1 MKSPYIFPTPRSLHL
16 WLASLALLLSAC
28 STTSHLPEDE
38 QLYIGID
45 HISYDGTPLSSKH
58 KAKQDS
64 AGVITSIGNAVE
76 AVGDVLRGNGTKALE
91 EQMKAPE
98 KRKLSAE
105 ERRAEKKRRE
115 AEEAAFATAKEEVE
129 AVLAY
134 PPNYALFGSSSMR
147 SPFPVGLWVYNGF
160 VDHQEG
166 LGKWIFKTFAAT
178 PVYVSTVSPE
188 VRARVAANT
197 LHNYGF
203 FSGRVN
209 SEVLTQRN
217 PRKAKVAYSVYA
229 GPLHRLDS
237 IAYLNFPA
245 RADSLLRAT
254 EGQRLL
260 RKGDAFSV
268 VNLSNEQ
275 TRIEN
280 LFRENGY
287 YYYSAAYTTYRAD
300 TLMRPGFVQLR
311 VAPLADRPER
321 VRHQWH
327 MGHTYIS
334 MRRADLDQLD
344 QSVQG
349 RTFTFNYS
357 GKKMPLRAPMWFRA
371 VSHRKGELF
380 RLSDSNTTLEK
391 LGAMGV
397 FSQIDVNYVPQ
408 DTTENCDTLDLY
420 ISTVMDKLFD
430 SSFEMNA
437 TLKSNQQVGPGVS
450 YGISKRNAFRGGEKV
465 SFKIFGSYEWQ
476 TRSGRGGGNSL
487 LNSYELGTELSLEFP
502 RFMMPVV
509 HRRHF
514 RMPSSTTFALNA
526 DWKNRAGFFQMMSF
540 GGNITYKWHKT
551 QSTNHEFTLFSLDYD
566 RLIHKTGT
574 FDSIMTANPALYV
587 SMRNQFVP
595 SMSYTIT
602 YASAAN
608 HRNPVWL
615 QFSIKEAGNVTSG
628 IYAAVG
634 KKFNEQNKNLFGS
647 PFAQFVKV
655 TAEGHENIRLNSR
668 FSLAARLFAG
678 AIYSYGNSR
687 RAPYADQF
695 YVGGANSVRA
705 FTVRTIGPGR
715 YRSDN
720 SKYAYI
726 DQTGDF
732 KLEANA
738 EFRARLFGSLHGAI
752 FLDAGNVW
760 LLRKDAQRPGGELTM
775 NNLKHIAVGTGA
787 GLRYDLD
794 FLVLRFDVG
803 IGLHAPYQTSR
814 SGFYNLER
822 FKDGFA
828 FHFAIGYP
836 F

>member
-1 MKSPYIFPTPRSLHL
+1 MKFPHIFPTPRPLHL

-115 AEEAAFATAKEEVE
+115 AEQAAFATAKEEVE

-209 SEVLTQRN
+209 SEVLPQRN

-280 LFRENGY
+280 LFRET
-287 YYYSAAYTTYRAD
+287 ATTIILQP
-300 TLMRPGFVQLR
+300 TP
-311 VAPLADRPER
+311 P
-321 VRHQWH
+321 
-327 MGHTYIS
+327 T
-334 MRRADLDQLD
+334 
-344 QSVQG
+344 
-349 RTFTFNYS
+349 
-357 GKKMPLRAPMWFRA
+357 
-371 VSHRKGELF
+371 
-380 RLSDSNTTLEK
+380 
-391 LGAMGV
+391 
-397 FSQIDVNYVPQ
+397 VP
-408 DTTENCDTLDLY
+408 TPSCGL
-420 ISTVMDKLFD
+420 
-430 SSFEMNA
+430 
-437 TLKSNQQVGPGVS
+437 
-450 YGISKRNAFRGGEKV
+450 V
-465 SFKIFGSYEWQ
+465 SFSCVWPPWQ
-476 TRSGRGGGNSL
+476 IVLNACAINGTWATRISVCAAQTS
-487 LNSYELGTELSLEFP
+487 T
-502 RFMMPVV
+502 
-509 HRRHF
+509 
-514 RMPSSTTFALNA
+514 SSTSRCKAA
-526 DWKNRAGFFQMMSF
+526 PSP
-540 GGNITYKWHKT
+540 
-551 QSTNHEFTLFSLDYD
+551 
-566 RLIHKTGT
+566 LIILARKC
-574 FDSIMTANPALYV
+574 
-587 SMRNQFVP
+587 RFVP
-595 SMSYTIT
+595 LCG
-602 YASAAN
+602 SA
-608 HRNPVWL
+608 L
-615 QFSIKEAGNVTSG
+615 S
-628 IYAAVG
+628 
-634 KKFNEQNKNLFGS
+634 
-647 PFAQFVKV
+647 
-655 TAEGHENIRLNSR
+655 
-668 FSLAARLFAG
+668 
-678 AIYSYGNSR
+678 AI
-687 RAPYADQF
+687 AK
-695 YVGGANSVRA
+695 ANS
-705 FTVRTIGPGR
+705 
-715 YRSDN
+715 
-720 SKYAYI
+720 
-726 DQTGDF
+726 
-732 KLEANA
+732 
-738 EFRARLFGSLHGAI
+738 
-752 FLDAGNVW
+752 
-760 LLRKDAQRPGGELTM
+760 
-775 NNLKHIAVGTGA
+775 
-787 GLRYDLD
+787 
-794 FLVLRFDVG
+794 
-803 IGLHAPYQTSR
+803 
-814 SGFYNLER
+814 
-822 FKDGFA
+822 FA
-828 FHFAIGYP
+828 
-836 F
+836 

>member
-1 MKSPYIFPTPRSLHL
+1 MKSPHIFPTPRPLHL

-197 LHNYGF
+197 LRNYGF

-209 SEVLTQRN
+209 SEVLPQRN

-397 FSQIDVNYVPQ
+397 FSQ
-408 DTTENCDTLDLY
+408 
-420 ISTVMDKLFD
+420 
-430 SSFEMNA
+430 
-437 TLKSNQQVGPGVS
+437 
-450 YGISKRNAFRGGEKV
+450 
-465 SFKIFGSYEWQ
+465 
-476 TRSGRGGGNSL
+476 
-487 LNSYELGTELSLEFP
+487 
-502 RFMMPVV
+502 
-509 HRRHF
+509 
-514 RMPSSTTFALNA
+514 
-526 DWKNRAGFFQMMSF
+526 
-540 GGNITYKWHKT
+540 TYKT
-551 QSTNHEFTLFSLDYD
+551 QT
-566 RLIHKTGT
+566 
-574 FDSIMTANPALYV
+574 
-587 SMRNQFVP
+587 
-595 SMSYTIT
+595 
-602 YASAAN
+602 
-608 HRNPVWL
+608 
-615 QFSIKEAGNVTSG
+615 
-628 IYAAVG
+628 
-634 KKFNEQNKNLFGS
+634 
-647 PFAQFVKV
+647 
-655 TAEGHENIRLNSR
+655 
-668 FSLAARLFAG
+668 
-678 AIYSYGNSR
+678 
-687 RAPYADQF
+687 
-695 YVGGANSVRA
+695 
-705 FTVRTIGPGR
+705 
-715 YRSDN
+715 
-720 SKYAYI
+720 
-726 DQTGDF
+726 
-732 KLEANA
+732 
-738 EFRARLFGSLHGAI
+738 
-752 FLDAGNVW
+752 
-760 LLRKDAQRPGGELTM
+760 
-775 NNLKHIAVGTGA
+775 
-787 GLRYDLD
+787 
-794 FLVLRFDVG
+794 
-803 IGLHAPYQTSR
+803 
-814 SGFYNLER
+814 
-822 FKDGFA
+822 
-828 FHFAIGYP
+828 
-836 F
+836 